1 MIHSRRV
8 HEQRPRQEGMGM
20 DLEWMLGRSDEI
32 WEESILPSLSEFIE
46 IKALSPLFEPDWA
59 QLGELDATIDLFCRW
74 LDEQGIAGLSYETHR
89 IEEKSPVLLV
99 SIDGTGPGEV
109 IFYSHLDKQP
119 SKPELWSEGLH
130 PLKAVRRDPWLYGR
144 GSIDDGYGG
153 YLCIT
158 SIRLL
163 QEAGTTHPRCT
174 FLIETCE
181 ESGSFDL
188 PPYLDALAENLGNP
202 DMIVVLD
209 SGGPDYDHIWMTEAL
224 RGLVSGTLSV
234 RVSQEGIHS
243 GTSGGSIPSSFR
255 IQRMLLDRV
264 EDSSTGEVLI
274 PEMHVEI
281 GPEVRDKA
289 AALAEVVG
297 DTIWD
302 QLPTVDSL
310 VRVADTTEDMI
321 IAMNWQPTL
330 SIIGADG
337 MPPVQVAGNVLR
349 TNTDLK
355 LSFRIPPG
363 VDSEPVLTKTKEILE
378 ADPPYGAEVTF
389 SPDSCADGFHAPPM
403 EGTVGEAIHD
413 ASMQLTGLPPLAS
426 WTGGTIP
433 FMAMMQGKYPAAM
446 FLCTGVSGPGNNAHG
461 PDEKMHIPSAK
472 RLTAVLS
479 ATVAAVSENS

>member
-1 MIHSRRV
+1 
-8 HEQRPRQEGMGM
+8 MGM

-89 IEEKSPVLLV
+89 IEGKSPVLLV

-163 QEAGTTHPRCT
+163 QEAGATHPRCT

-234 RVSQEGIHS
+234 RVSQEGIH
-243 GTSGGSIPSSFR
+243 
-255 IQRMLLDRV
+255 
-264 EDSSTGEVLI
+264 
-274 PEMHVEI
+274 
-281 GPEVRDKA
+281 
-289 AALAEVVG
+289 
-297 DTIWD
+297 
-302 QLPTVDSL
+302 
-310 VRVADTTEDMI
+310 
-321 IAMNWQPTL
+321 
-330 SIIGADG
+330 
-337 MPPVQVAGNVLR
+337 
-349 TNTDLK
+349 
-355 LSFRIPPG
+355 
-363 VDSEPVLTKTKEILE
+363 
-378 ADPPYGAEVTF
+378 
-389 SPDSCADGFHAPPM
+389 
-403 EGTVGEAIHD
+403 
-413 ASMQLTGLPPLAS
+413 
-426 WTGGTIP
+426 
-433 FMAMMQGKYPAAM
+433 
-446 FLCTGVSGPGNNAHG
+446 
-461 PDEKMHIPSAK
+461 
-472 RLTAVLS
+472 
-479 ATVAAVSENS
+479 